1 MKSPTVEKLVWI
13 AIYAGLVVGAF
24 GVVVQ
29 RSDDPL
35 GWSLVVLGAVL
46 VVAGAAGIVVRSRM
60 KD

>member
-24 GVVVQ
+24 GVAVQ